1 MKFRQEFHV
10 TEKVAKLWEFFEQPA
25 RVAECIPGVEKVAL
39 VDDDN
44 LTVVATQRL
53 GPMAATFEARVQ
65 IVERVREQKIQFT
78 STGKA
83 VRGAIGNFRATNTV
97 FLNAAGD
104 QTQIVVEGEAVL
116 AGVLGSIGQKVI
128 AKQAE
133 KVTAEFARNLEKVLS
148 GNAALP
154 ADRPGVRPL
163 SPVEA
168 IQNEKTP
175 PCAEASGPA
184 HVVPARDPW
193 VKVAALLSGTATV
206 VGLVI
211 LWRLGAH

>member
-1 MKFRQEFHV
+1 VKFRQEFHV
-10 TEKVAKLWEFFEQPA
+10 AEGVATLWGFFEQPA

-39 VDDDN
+39 LDDDN
-44 LTVVATQRL
+44 LTVLATQRL

-83 VRGAIGNFRATNTV
+83 VRGAVGNFRATNTV
-97 FLNAAGD
+97 LLNAVGD
-104 QTQIVVEGEAVL
+104 GTQVVVEGEAAF
-116 AGVLGSIGQKVI
+116 AGVLGSVGQKVI

-133 KVTAEFARNLEKVLS
+133 KVTAEFAKNLERVLS
-148 GNAALP
+148 GNAAPPVNGAVVPPPP
-154 ADRPGVRPL
+154 A
-163 SPVEA
+163 
-168 IQNEKTP
+168 
-175 PCAEASGPA
+175 AEAMARDATRRGEEVGAPVRIA
-184 HVVPARDPW
+184 PERDPW
-193 VKVAALLSGTATV
+193 VKVAALLSGAATV

>member
-1 MKFRQEFHV
+1 VKFRQEFDV
-10 TEKVAKLWEFFEQPA
+10 AEKVAKLWEFFEQPA

-44 LTVVATQRL
+44 LTVIATQRL

-83 VRGAIGNFRATNTV
+83 VRGAVGNFRATNTV

-104 QTQIVVEGEAVL
+104 RTQIVVEGEAVL

-133 KVTAEFARNLEKVLS
+133 RVTAEFARNLERVLS
-148 GNAALP
+148 GNAAPP
-154 ADRPGVRPL
+154 ADRSGVR
-163 SPVEA
+163 
-168 IQNEKTP
+168 TP
-175 PCAEASGPA
+175 FPAEATEKVNTASRVQDSGSA
-184 HVVPARDPW
+184 QIAPARDPW
-193 VKVAALLSGTATV
+193 VKVAALLSGTATL